1 MLRCVGGLTNLDFSK
16 ECSLFTFK
24 TRVLGL
30 LKPWR
35 WRKCISLQQWELVTP
50 LYSITFQ
57 MVSVISSSLVC
68 DICWYN
74 MSFMCPTRSGCVSW
88 DVLPPP
94 QGLSTK
100 TINLAIRVMLI
111 KYTVTCQPTWDGAQ
125 SCCNHILNCVCR
137 EMLCVRSR
145 GKFYKKIR

>member
-1 MLRCVGGLTNLDFSK
+1 MLQCVRGLTDLDFSR

-24 TRVLGL
+24 VRVLGYL
-30 LKPWR
+30 QPWR
-35 WRKCISLQQWELVTP
+35 RRKYISLKQWDLVTP
-50 LYSITFQ
+50 LHSITFQ

-68 DICWYN
+68 DICWFN
-74 MSFMCPTRSGCVSW
+74 MSFMYPTRSGWVSW

-94 QGLSTK
+94 QGLLTK
-100 TINLAIRVMLI
+100 TINLAIRVILI
-111 KYTVTCQPTWDGAQ
+111 KYSVTCQPTWDGAL

-137 EMLCVRSR
+137 GMVCVRSR